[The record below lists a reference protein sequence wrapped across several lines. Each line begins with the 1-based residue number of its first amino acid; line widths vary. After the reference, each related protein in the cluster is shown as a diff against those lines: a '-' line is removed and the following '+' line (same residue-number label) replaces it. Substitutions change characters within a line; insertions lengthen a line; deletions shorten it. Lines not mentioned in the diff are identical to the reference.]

1 MRNPFS
7 VFVNLLSRNTWMQR
21 ATIVLLGISLG
32 TIAREVFPPNG
43 YGGLKRPMTEEEKR
57 RFFNEQLLPA
67 TDDSKAA
74 DKGK

>member
-7 VFVNLLSRNTWMQR
+7 VFINLLSRNTWMQR

-32 TIAREVFPPNG
+32 TIAREFFPPNG
-43 YGGLKRPMTEEEKR
+43 IGGLKRPLTEEEKR
-57 RFFNEQLLPA
+57 RFFNEQMRPA
-67 TDDSKAA
+67 TDDSKAT